1 MIKIL
6 SINVK
11 SRKEGERG
19 IPKTLV
25 TEAMVNRMGLEG
37 DYNIYRSESKGNSPD
52 HAVLLMSEDILAQ
65 LRSEGW
71 GVQNGDLGENITLSG
86 IEYSSMKLGDKFS
99 LGEIEIQITE
109 ACRPCINLS
118 VLPYVENKVKEFMG
132 TLKGRR
138 GWYAKVLK
146 EGRIEIDDHIT
157 RLDN

>member
-52 HAVLLMSEDILAQ
+52 RAVLLMSEDILAQ

-71 GVQNGDLGENITLSG
+71 GGPEWRSG
-86 IEYSSMKLGDKFS
+86 RKYNPFW
-99 LGEIEIQITE
+99 
-109 ACRPCINLS
+109 N
-118 VLPYVENKVKEFMG
+118 
-132 TLKGRR
+132 
-138 GWYAKVLK
+138 
-146 EGRIEIDDHIT
+146 
-157 RLDN
+157 